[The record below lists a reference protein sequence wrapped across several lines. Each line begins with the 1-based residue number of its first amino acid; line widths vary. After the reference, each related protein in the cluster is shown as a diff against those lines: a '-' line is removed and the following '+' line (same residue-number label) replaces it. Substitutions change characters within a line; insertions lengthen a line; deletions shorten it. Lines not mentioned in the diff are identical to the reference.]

1 MRKKALLSP
10 HDEPVGDAHSFLQPR
25 LEGVRRDR
33 LNPLREA
40 AVTANIALAVR
51 VIVAKFEIEQIDSR
65 LWTLTR
71 QHPRAF
77 AIPTRTAARQRRTRI
92 LAQSV
97 RPAECTACAG
107 MG

>member
-33 LNPLREA
+33 LREA
-40 AVTANIALAVR
+40 AVTANIAPAVR

-77 AIPTRTAARQRRTRI
+77 AIPTRTAALQRRTRI